1 MSYQPYVDPVGMD
14 PRHYGFVDSVKRA
27 FSQYAKIDG
36 VASVAEYWWFVL
48 FNAILGGVLYFLA
61 IVLAI
66 GAAAGGG
73 DEEAAGVSGGI
84 VLLILGLYGLA
95 VLLPNLGLTIRRL
108 HDAGYSGFFI
118 LLNFVGLSIVTLV
131 LCIMPSKP
139 AAWNPSW
146 LDDEARALQAHMLGG
161 ANPYA
166 QGAYGAPMMPE
177 YAQGPAGQ
185 GAPYGQAYGQG
196 APQAPYGQAAPQ
208 APYGQSAPQA
218 PYGQS
223 GSAPSSY

>member
-14 PRHYGFVDSVKRA
+14 PRHYGFADSVKRA
-27 FSQYAKIDG
+27 FSQYAKFDG
-36 VASVAEYWWFVL
+36 VASIAEFWWFILFNLLVRGVL
-48 FNAILGGVLYFLA
+48 FSLVFVL
-61 IVLAI
+61 VI
-66 GAAAGGG
+66 GTAASGG
-73 DEEAAGVSGGI
+73 DGETAGASTLV
-84 VLLILGLYGLA
+84 VMLVLGLYLLA
-95 VLLPNLGLTIRRL
+95 VFLPSLGLTIRRL
-108 HDAGYSGFFI
+108 HDAGYSGFFV
-118 LLNFVGLSIVTLV
+118 LLEFVGLGIVTLV
-131 LCIMPSKP
+131 LCAMPSKP

-185 GAPYGQAYGQG
+185 GAPYGQAPYGQPT
-196 APQAPYGQAAPQ
+196 PQAPYGQGGPQ
-208 APYGQSAPQA
+208 APYGQ
-218 PYGQS
+218 G

>member
-14 PRHYGFVDSVKRA
+14 PRHYGFADSVKRA
-27 FSQYAKIDG
+27 FSQYAKFDG
-36 VASVAEYWWFVL
+36 VASIAEYWWFVL
-48 FNAILGGVLYFLA
+48 FNAIVGGVLYFLA

-66 GAAAGGG
+66 GVATGGG
-73 DEEAAGVSGGI
+73 DEDAAGASG
-84 VLLILGLYGLA
+84 VVVMLIFGLYILA
-95 VLLPNLGLTIRRL
+95 IFLPGLGLTIRRL
-108 HDAGYSGFFI
+108 HDARYSGFFI
-118 LLNFVGLSIVTLV
+118 MFNFVGLGIVTIV
-131 LCIMPSKP
+131 LCILPSKP

-185 GAPYGQAYGQG
+185 GAPYGQTYGQPT
-196 APQAPYGQAAPQ
+196 PQAPYGQGGPQ
-208 APYGQSAPQA
+208 APYGQ
-218 PYGQS
+218 G

>member
-27 FSQYAKIDG
+27 FSQYAKFDG

-48 FNAILGGVLYFLA
+48 FNAIVSGVLYFLVF
-61 IVLAI
+61 VLLI

-73 DEEAAGVSGGI
+73 DEGAAGASG
-84 VLLILGLYGLA
+84 VAVMLILGLYGLA
-95 VLLPNLGLTIRRL
+95 VLLPSLGLTIRRL

-196 APQAPYGQAAPQ
+196 APQAPYGQPTPQTPYGQGAPQ
-208 APYGQSAPQA
+208 APYGQ
-218 PYGQS
+218 G

>member
-14 PRHYGFVDSVKRA
+14 PRHYGFADSVKRA
-27 FSQYAKIDG
+27 FSQYAKFDG

-48 FNAILGGVLYFLA
+48 FNAIVSGVLYFLA

-66 GAAAGGG
+66 GVAAGGG
-73 DEEAAGVSGGI
+73 DEGAAGASG
-84 VLLILGLYGLA
+84 VVVMLILGLYGLA
-95 VLLPNLGLTIRRL
+95 VFLPGLGVTIRRL
-108 HDAGYSGFFI
+108 HDAGYSGFFF

-139 AAWNPSW
+139 ASWNPSW

-185 GAPYGQAYGQG
+185 GAPYGQGG
-196 APQAPYGQAAPQ
+196 PQAPYGQ
-208 APYGQSAPQA
+208 G
-218 PYGQS
+218 GRD
-223 GSAPSSY
+223 PSSY

>member
-1 MSYQPYVDPVGMD
+1 MD
-14 PRHYGFVDSVKRA
+14 PRHYGFADSVKRA
-27 FSQYAKIDG
+27 FSQYAKFDG
-36 VASVAEYWWFVL
+36 VASVAEFWWFYL
-48 FNAILGGVLYFLA
+48 FNFLVMGVLYFLVF
-61 IVLAI
+61 VLLI
-66 GAAAGGG
+66 GAAASGG
-73 DEEAAGVSGGI
+73 DGDAAGASSAVM
-84 VLLILGLYGLA
+84 LLVLGLYGLA
-95 VLLPNLGLTIRRL
+95 VLLPSLGLTIRRL
-108 HDAGYSGFFI
+108 HDAGYSGFFV
-118 LLNFVGLSIVTLV
+118 LLEFIGLGIVTLV

-196 APQAPYGQAAPQ
+196 APQAPYGQPTPQ
-208 APYGQSAPQA
+208 APYGQGGPQA
-218 PYGQS
+218 PYGQG

>member
-14 PRHYGFVDSVKRA
+14 PRHYGFADSVKRA
-27 FSQYAKIDG
+27 FSQYAKFDG
-36 VASVAEYWWFVL
+36 VASVAEFWWFYL
-48 FNAILGGVLYFLA
+48 FNLIVAGVLYFLVF
-61 IVLAI
+61 VLVI
-66 GAAAGGG
+66 GTAASGG
-73 DEEAAGVSGGI
+73 DGETAGASTLV

-95 VLLPNLGLTIRRL
+95 VLLPSLGVTIRRL
-108 HDAGYSGFFI
+108 HDAGYSGFFV
-118 LLNFVGLSIVTLV
+118 LLEFVGLGIVTLV
-131 LCIMPSKP
+131 LCIFPSKP

-166 QGAYGAPMMPE
+166 QGAYGALMMPE

-185 GAPYGQAYGQG
+185 GAPYGQGV
-196 APQAPYGQAAPQ
+196 PQAPYGQPTPQ
-208 APYGQSAPQA
+208 APYGQGGPQA
-218 PYGQS
+218 PYGQG

>member
-27 FSQYAKIDG
+27 FSQYAKFDG
-36 VASVAEYWWFVL
+36 VASVAEYWWFTL
-48 FNAILGGVLYFLA
+48 FNFIVAGVLYFLVF
-61 IVLAI
+61 VLLI

-73 DEEAAGVSGGI
+73 DEGAAGASG
-84 VLLILGLYGLA
+84 VAVMLILGLYGLA
-95 VLLPNLGLTIRRL
+95 VLLPSLGLTIRRL

-196 APQAPYGQAAPQ
+196 APQAPYGQPTPQTPYGQGGPQ
-208 APYGQSAPQA
+208 APYGQ
-218 PYGQS
+218 G

>member
-14 PRHYGFVDSVKRA
+14 PRHYGFADSVKRA
-27 FSQYAKIDG
+27 FSQYAKFDG

-48 FNAILGGVLYFLA
+48 FNAIVSGVLYFLA

-66 GAAAGGG
+66 GVAAGGG
-73 DEEAAGVSGGI
+73 DEGAAGASG
-84 VLLILGLYGLA
+84 VVVMLILGLYGLA
-95 VLLPNLGLTIRRL
+95 VFLPGLGVTIRRL
-108 HDAGYSGFFI
+108 HDAGYSGFFF
-118 LLNFVGLSIVTLV
+118 LLNFLGPLSIVPV
-131 LCIMPSKP
+131 ILCILPSKP

-185 GAPYGQAYGQG
+185 GAPYGQG
-196 APQAPYGQAAPQ
+196 APQAPYGQPTPQTPYGQGGPQ
-208 APYGQSAPQA
+208 APYGQ
-218 PYGQS
+218 G

>member
-27 FSQYAKIDG
+27 FSQYAKFDG

-95 VLLPNLGLTIRRL
+95 VLLPKNTAMYRAACRTMALTSSFRL
-108 HDAGYSGFFI
+108 P
-118 LLNFVGLSIVTLV
+118 
-131 LCIMPSKP
+131 M
-139 AAWNPSW
+139 
-146 LDDEARALQAHMLGG
+146 RLQAT
-161 ANPYA
+161 
-166 QGAYGAPMMPE
+166 
-177 YAQGPAGQ
+177 
-185 GAPYGQAYGQG
+185 
-196 APQAPYGQAAPQ
+196 
-208 APYGQSAPQA
+208 
-218 PYGQS
+218 
-223 GSAPSSY
+223 SYL

>member
-1 MSYQPYVDPVGMD
+1 MSYQPYVDPVGVD

-27 FSQYAKIDG
+27 FSQYAKFDG
-36 VASVAEYWWFVL
+36 VASVAEFWWFYL
-48 FNAILGGVLYFLA
+48 FNFIVAGVLYFLA

-66 GAAAGGG
+66 GVAAGGG
-73 DEEAAGVSGGI
+73 DEGAAGASG
-84 VLLILGLYGLA
+84 VVVMLILGLYGLA
-95 VLLPNLGLTIRRL
+95 VLLPGLGLTIRRL
-108 HDAGYSGFFI
+108 HDAGYSGFFV
-118 LLNFVGLSIVTLV
+118 LLDFVGLGIVTLV
-131 LCIMPSKP
+131 LCVLPSKP

-196 APQAPYGQAAPQ
+196 APQAPYGQPTPQTPYGQGGPQ
-208 APYGQSAPQA
+208 APYGQ
-218 PYGQS
+218 G